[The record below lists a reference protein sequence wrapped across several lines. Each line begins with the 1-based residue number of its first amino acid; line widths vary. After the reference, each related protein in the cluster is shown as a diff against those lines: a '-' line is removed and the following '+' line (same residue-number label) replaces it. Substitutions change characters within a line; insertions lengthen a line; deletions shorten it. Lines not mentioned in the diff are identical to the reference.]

1 MPSPQASKKAA
12 ANVNRRMSWN
22 AMERGLFKDDD
33 EDALASF
40 ENVTDAANRVDEF
53 RLERVVYFGA

>member
-12 ANVNRRMSWN
+12 ANVNSRMSWN

-40 ENVTDAANRVDEF
+40 ENVTDAANRVDQLQ
-53 RLERVVYFGA
+53 LERVVHFRA

>member
-1 MPSPQASKKAA
+1 MPSPQASKSAA
-12 ANVNRRMSWN
+12 ANVKSRMSWN

-53 RLERVVYFGA
+53 RLERVVHFRA

>member
-12 ANVNRRMSWN
+12 ANVNSRMSWN

-33 EDALASF
+33 EDALVSF
-40 ENVTDAANRVDEF
+40 ENVTDATNRVDEF

>member
-1 MPSPQASKKAA
+1 MPSPQASKSAA
-12 ANVNRRMSWN
+12 ASVKSRISCN

-40 ENVTDAANRVDEF
+40 ENVTDAPNRVDEF

>member
-12 ANVNRRMSWN
+12 ASVNSRMSWN

-40 ENVTDAANRVDEF
+40 ENVADAANRVDEF

>member
-12 ANVNRRMSWN
+12 ANVNSRMSWN

-40 ENVTDAANRVDEF
+40 ENVTDAANRVDKF

>member
-12 ANVNRRMSWN
+12 ANVNSRMSWN

-33 EDALASF
+33 ENALASF

>member
-12 ANVNRRMSWN
+12 ANVNSRMSWN

-33 EDALASF
+33 ED
-40 ENVTDAANRVDEF
+40 D
-53 RLERVVYFGA
+53 